1 MVKSE
6 IVKRIVPGAICGGIV
21 GTLVFWFIKYPSLW
35 KWILASALI
44 GIVLALM
51 WPLGRSVVIRFR
63 IEDWRL
69 EQVEIQG
76 IRFTSA
82 GLQRRVAWR
91 LFVEMAT
98 RIATQPMSEEE
109 GDDGIALNSLYELFQ
124 LTRQAVAEMEPTP
137 KATGDTVETFALDML
152 NSDLRPFLSKWH
164 PKWDDFV
171 KSKSSD
177 GWELHTQFRGELA
190 ILQSQIETRAR
201 GLAEL
206 ARVKNVERF
215 FKPRSDEKV

>member
-1 MVKSE
+1 MTNLSVF
-6 IVKRIVPGAICGGIV
+6 KRIASGAIAGGII
-21 GTLVFWFIKYPSLW
+21 GSIIFWFVAHPSIW
-35 KWILASALI
+35 KWILLSTI
-44 GIVLALM
+44 GGIFFGLM

-63 IEDWRL
+63 VEDWRL

-91 LFVEMAT
+91 LFVEMTT
-98 RIATQPMSEEE
+98 RIATQPIAEEE
-109 GDDGIALNSLYELFQ
+109 GNDGIALSSLYELFQ
-124 LTRQAVAEMEPTP
+124 FARKTLGEMEPTP
-137 KATGDTVETFALDML
+137 GATGDTVETFALDML

-171 KSKSSD
+171 KSEKND
-177 GWELHTQFRGELA
+177 GWPLHAQFRDELA
-190 ILQSQIETRAR
+190 ILQKQIEIRAR

-206 ARVKNVERF
+206 ARVKNIDRF
-215 FKPRSDEKV
+215 FVK

>member
-1 MVKSE
+1 MVKAE

-21 GTLVFWFIKYPSLW
+21 GTLVFWFVKYPSLW
-35 KWILASALI
+35 KWILVSALI
-44 GIVLALM
+44 GVLIALM

-109 GDDGIALNSLYELFQ
+109 GDDGVALTSLHDLFQ
-124 LTRQAVAEMEPTP
+124 LTRKAIAEMEPTP
-137 KATGDTVETFALDML
+137 YATGDTVETFALDML

-164 PKWDDFV
+164 PQWDEFV
-171 KSKSSD
+171 KSKTSD
-177 GWELHTQFRGELA
+177 SWPPHTEFRRELA
-190 ILQSQIETRAR
+190 ILQKRIEIRAR

-206 ARVKNVERF
+206 ARVKNIERF
-215 FKPRSDEKV
+215 LVK

>member
-1 MVKSE
+1 MTNLS
-6 IVKRIVPGAICGGIV
+6 IFKRIVCGAIAGGII
-21 GTLVFWFIKYPSLW
+21 GSIIFWLVARPSLW
-35 KWILASALI
+35 KWIILSTVA
-44 GIVLALM
+44 GIFFGLM
-51 WPLGRSVVIRFR
+51 WPLGRSVVIRLR

-82 GLQRRVAWR
+82 GMQRRVAWR

-98 RIATQPMSEEE
+98 RIATQPMAEEE
-109 GDDGIALNSLYELFQ
+109 GDDGIALSSLYELFQ
-124 LTRQAVAEMEPTP
+124 LTRKALAEMEPTP
-137 KATGDTVETFALDML
+137 SATGDTVETFALDML

-164 PKWDDFV
+164 PLWDVYV
-171 KSKSSD
+171 KTGKNEEWSA
-177 GWELHTQFRGELA
+177 HTQFREELA
-190 ILQSQIETRAR
+190 ILQRRIEMRAR

-215 FKPRSDEKV
+215 FAKAAHN

>member
-1 MVKSE
+1 MVKGE

-35 KWILASALI
+35 KWILASAFI
-44 GIVLALM
+44 GVFLALM

-82 GLQRRVAWR
+82 GLQRRVAWK

-109 GDDGIALNSLYELFQ
+109 GNDGIALKSLYELFQ

-137 KATGDTVETFALDML
+137 NATGDTVETFALDML

-171 KSKSSD
+171 KNKSSD
-177 GWELHTQFRGELA
+177 GWALHAQFRDELTM
-190 ILQSQIETRAR
+190 LQRRIETRAR

-206 ARVKNVERF
+206 ARVKNVDRF
-215 FKPRSDEKV
+215 FKERSVEIR